1 MRCKVCSHLDFD
13 AREGDRCPRDGSI
26 LMAIG
31 AREKHPHDVLLGELL
46 DDEFALVD
54 ILGVG
59 GFGTVYKAIQ
69 FPVRRPVA
77 VKVLHS
83 HYYRHEGVRQRFF
96 QEARAIGSLTDS
108 SIVKLIRFGEIEPGQ
123 PLPGCGGYFF
133 MAQEFISGLTLR
145 DATRQQG
152 RFSAE
157 RAVGIALQILR
168 ALADAH
174 RRGVVHRDL
183 KPGNIML
190 TRDALGEESAR
201 VLDFGVAKMLETI
214 DDPDEHTPDTLTG
227 VMLGTPNYM
236 APEQIHGDEIKP
248 ATDLY
253 AVGILL
259 YEMISGRRP
268 FHRTTRAETLR
279 AQLTESAPKLTRADG
294 VDDALAEVINKALH
308 KDAGQRFHDAV
319 SFIRALQ
326 NKSEPTSGPQPV
338 VEVPEAPLNRPSLHP
353 VEQTIA
359 ASAPVSLLQAQ
370 TTDDSPV
377 DAAAV
382 PVEPRRNSVVMVSVI
397 TLFAALAGWFI
408 LRPKTATHPSS
419 ATSTTK
425 KASKTLESKPSQPV
439 PSTVEIPAEN
449 PAAQTAHSPKPASPS
464 ADAVQKDKAIPL
476 TDKKP
481 DPHKNTETIAAPK
494 ADKQTKPDH
503 SSPQKVAPQKAT
515 RRFEAR
521 KTVKRR
527 RQQKRVR
534 AKPSQNLGSQPRRAN
549 VKSPRVTGPSMTN
562 QVKAREK
569 RTNPTHAP
577 KPAGQTKRKTQVIPE
592 L

>member
-1 MRCKVCSHLDFD
+1 
-13 AREGDRCPRDGSI
+13 
-26 LMAIG
+26 MAIG
-31 AREKHPHDVLLGELL
+31 AREKHPHDVLLGEFL
-46 DDEFALVD
+46 DGEFALVD

-152 RFSAE
+152 QFPAE
-157 RAVGIALQILR
+157 RAVRIALQILR

-214 DDPDEHTPDTLTG
+214 DDPNEHTPDTLTG

-259 YEMISGRRP
+259 YEMISGKRP

-279 AQLTESAPKLTRADG
+279 AQLTESAPKLTAADG
-294 VDDALAEVINKALH
+294 VSDELAEVINKALH

-326 NKSEPTSGPQPV
+326 GRREQTNAPQAVSETPV
-338 VEVPEAPLNRPSLHP
+338 APLDRPSLEP
-353 VEQTIA
+353 IDQTMA
-359 ASAPVSLLQAQ
+359 ASAPVSMLQTQTAADDHLSDASQYGTKSPRNRAYITMLLGLVGIAVAWLFLNPQTDSHTQRASKLIQDGKTLVEDTAPQAIS
-370 TTDDSPV
+370 SPV
-377 DAAAV
+377 KKEPAV
-382 PVEPRRNSVVMVSVI
+382 QPVQKTPATAKTVS
-397 TLFAALAGWFI
+397 
-408 LRPKTATHPSS
+408 PKTRS
-419 ATSTTK
+419 AAIPD
-425 KASKTLESKPSQPV
+425 ASALPKTQPE
-439 PSTVEIPAEN
+439 PQTMG
-449 PAAQTAHSPKPASPS
+449 AAQS
-464 ADAVQKDKAIPL
+464 
-476 TDKKP
+476 
-481 DPHKNTETIAAPK
+481 NT
-494 ADKQTKPDH
+494 QTKPKTSAVDTPTSPMIRSKSEVQRR
-503 SSPQKVAPQKAT
+503 SSSKVL
-515 RRFEAR
+515 RRLHKSHIRGQGASAR
-521 KTVKRR
+521 A
-527 RQQKRVR
+527 R
-534 AKPSQNLGSQPRRAN
+534 AKQTRASRKKVKKVVLKKTKNPGGQITPVPPRTE
-549 VKSPRVTGPSMTN
+549 P
-562 QVKAREK
+562 QVKAK
-569 RTNPTHAP
+569 S
-577 KPAGQTKRKTQVIPE
+577 KGKTQVIPE